1 MIHKILSRQGPL
13 LSLAVILLGGCSR
26 IDHKQSALDP
36 KGIVAQNQ
44 YDVFMLSVW
53 ITIFLF
59 CAVGGCLLYVLW
71 KYRVKN
77 EAEAMEVP
85 PQTHGNS
92 KVETLLILA
101 STVILVILAIPTL
114 QGVVLMNRVPDPNDE
129 ETLKKLNLDRK
140 QIEGAITVNVTGK
153 RFFWIFEYPQ
163 YGIVTANEL
172 VFPVT
177 KAVRINLKSEDVIH
191 SFWLPKLAG
200 KMDAMPGHE
209 NFMWFIAD
217 QKKIL
222 TRTDIDGKPLEEDLA
237 TAMPSVF
244 DGKMRDAVFAKQDFN
259 ATFEPVGGLFYGQCA
274 EYCGNSHA
282 YMSFRGLAQTD
293 ADFAKWVERLQNAQN
308 PNLQTPQWD
317 STKEYEKGS
326 VVIAKD
332 ESLVDEYEKGSAMI
346 AKDES
351 LIDENSTRE
360 FRALTKVSKGDKPNF
375 SSGSWEKVH
384 SDDYEIGKALFLGS
398 QCGECHAL
406 NRTGIG
412 SKGPN
417 LTLFGLRTSLAAGWM
432 RNDRTNLVEWL
443 QDSNE
448 VKFGNLMW
456 NGANVNDKHPLKSF
470 KPLSILDTDSD
481 QLKEEKKE
489 SNKEKSIRVNQLVT
503 YLLEQR

>member
-1 MIHKILSRQGPL
+1 MLPAMIYKILSRQGL
-13 LSLAVILLGGCSR
+13 LFFLAVILSGGCSR

-36 KGIVAQNQ
+36 KGLVAQNQ
-44 YDVFMLSVW
+44 YDIFMLSVW

-71 KYRVKN
+71 KYRAKN
-77 EAEAMEVP
+77 EEEAMEVP

-92 KVETLLILA
+92 KVETFLILA

-114 QGVVLMNRVPDPNDE
+114 QGVVLMNKVPDPNDE
-129 ETLKKLNLDRK
+129 ATLKKLNLDRE

-153 RFFWIFEYPQ
+153 RFFWVFEYPQ
-163 YGIVTANEL
+163 FGIVTANEL

-177 KAVRINLKSEDVIH
+177 KAVRLNLNSEDVIH

-200 KMDAMPGHE
+200 KMDVMPGHE

-217 QKKIL
+217 QEKIL
-222 TRTDIDGKPLEEDLA
+222 SRTDRNGNPVKESIS

-244 DGKMRDAVFAKQDFN
+244 DGKMRNAVFNKQDFN

-293 ADFAKWVERLQNAQN
+293 ADFEKWVERLQHAQN
-308 PNLQTPQWD
+308 PNFKVPQWN
-317 STKEYEKGS
+317 SVKEYQKGD

-332 ESLVDEYEKGSAMI
+332 DSLV
-346 AKDES
+346 
-351 LIDENSTRE
+351 DENSTRE
-360 FRALTKVSKGDKPNF
+360 FRALTKVSKGDDPKF
-375 SSGSWEKVH
+375 SSGAWGKAR
-384 SDDYEIGKALFLGS
+384 SDDYEIGKTLFTGS
-398 QCGECHAL
+398 QCAQCHAL
-406 NRTGIG
+406 DRTGIG

-432 RNDRTNLVEWL
+432 RNDRDSLVEWL

-448 VKFGNLMW
+448 VKFGNRMW
-456 NGANVNDKHPLKSF
+456 NGEGVDDKHPLRSF
-470 KPLSILDTDSD
+470 KPLPVSEKDSA
-481 QLKEEKKE
+481 QEKDR
-489 SNKEKSIRVNQLVT
+489 KEKLNSEKSTKVNQLVS
-503 YLLEQR
+503 YLLDQR

>member
-1 MIHKILSRQGPL
+1 
-13 LSLAVILLGGCSR
+13 
-26 IDHKQSALDP
+26 
-36 KGIVAQNQ
+36 
-44 YDVFMLSVW
+44 MLSVW

-71 KYRVKN
+71 RYRIRN
-77 EAEAMEVP
+77 EKEAMEVP

-92 KVETLLILA
+92 KVEMFLILA
-101 STVILVILAIPTL
+101 STVILVILAVPTL
-114 QGVVLMNRVPDPNDE
+114 QGVVLMNKVPDANDE
-129 ETLKKLNLDRK
+129 ETLKKLNLDRE
-140 QIEGAITVNVTGK
+140 QIDGAITVNVTGK

-163 YGIVTANEL
+163 FGIVTANEL

-177 KAVRINLKSEDVIH
+177 KAIRINLKSEDVIH

-217 QKKIL
+217 QEKIL
-222 TRTDIDGKPLEEDLA
+222 SRTDRDGNPVLEDTA
-237 TAMPSVF
+237 SAMPSVF
-244 DGKMRDAVFAKQDFN
+244 DGKMRDAVFAKQEFN

-274 EYCGNSHA
+274 EFCGNSHA

-308 PNLQTPQWD
+308 PNFQTPQWD
-317 STKEYEKGS
+317 SSQEYEIGS

-332 ESLVDEYEKGSAMI
+332 DSLT
-346 AKDES
+346 
-351 LIDENSTRE
+351 DENSTRE
-360 FRALTKVSKGDKPNF
+360 FRAVKKATKGDEPSF
-375 SSGSWEKVH
+375 ASGAWEKLY
-384 SDDYEIGKALFLGS
+384 SDDYEFGKSHFNES
-398 QCGECHAL
+398 QCAQCHAL

-432 RNDRTNLVEWL
+432 RNDRNSLVEWL
-443 QDSNE
+443 QNSDS

-456 NGANVNDKHPLKSF
+456 NGEGVDENHGVRSF
-470 KPLSILDTDSD
+470 EPIPINETDSP
-481 QLKEEKKE
+481 QQKED
-489 SNKEKSIRVNQLVT
+489 KEKLNKKNNIRVNQLVT